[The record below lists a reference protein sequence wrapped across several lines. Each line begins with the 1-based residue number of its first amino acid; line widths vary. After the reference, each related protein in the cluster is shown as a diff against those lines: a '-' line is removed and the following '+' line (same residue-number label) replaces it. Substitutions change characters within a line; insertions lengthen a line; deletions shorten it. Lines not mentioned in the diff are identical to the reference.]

1 MEQLIFASQ
10 NRYDYYEGTTPK
22 LNRVYITMIQNLLT
36 ISFRSEMNGH
46 EHDFGH
52 EFVSESMSEAD
63 SETNTRFFGA
73 PDSDMD
79 SDKVMTSDKRVR
91 SSLPEFLNTDK
102 TSI

>member
-1 MEQLIFASQ
+1 
-10 NRYDYYEGTTPK
+10 
-22 LNRVYITMIQNLLT
+22 
-36 ISFRSEMNGH
+36 MNEH

-52 EFVSESMSEAD
+52 EFVSESVSEAGSD
-63 SETNTRFFGA
+63 TNTRFFGA
-73 PDSDMD
+73 SDTDSDMD